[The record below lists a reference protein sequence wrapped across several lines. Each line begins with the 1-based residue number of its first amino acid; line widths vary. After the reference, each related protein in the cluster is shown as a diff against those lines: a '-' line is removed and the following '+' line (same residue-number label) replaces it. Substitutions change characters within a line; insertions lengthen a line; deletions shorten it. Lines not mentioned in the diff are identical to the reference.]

1 MHALRPSVD
10 QNEFQQHLI
19 LECQRFHDQCKA
31 QYLVKL
37 ARKELNRF
45 D

>member
-1 MHALRPSVD
+1 MMGID

-19 LECQRFHDQCKA
+19 AQYQRFHDQYKA
-31 QYLVKL
+31 QHLAKL
-37 ARKELNRF
+37 ARKELNCF